1 MEPEE
6 LNNRAWR
13 LAEKATRTQAEDR
26 EMLDAANA
34 AANHWGKTA
43 DELKRARA
51 AILLGQVHALLGD
64 GKQALHHAREAFAY
78 VTEHEDTPG
87 WQVAFAHAVM
97 ANAAAANGE
106 LSLHK
111 THYQRAKTLGAV
123 ATVTKP
129 IDVDHLRRVIERAL
143 PAGWHTRGVKDI
155 SPCRG

>member
-13 LAEKATRTQAEDR
+13 LAEKSSRTKAEDE
-26 EMLDAANA
+26 EMLKTANTLA
-34 AANHWGKTA
+34 DRWGKTG
-43 DELKRARA
+43 DELERARA

-78 VTEHEDTPG
+78 VTEHEDSPG

-97 ANAAAANGE
+97 ANAASANGE

-111 THYQRAKTLGAV
+111 THYQRAKTLGSAL
-123 ATVTKP
+123 T
-129 IDVDHLRRVIERAL
+129 DDDERAL
-143 PAGWHTRGVKDI
+143 FEATFRTVPEPD
-155 SPCRG
+155 

>member
-1 MEPEE
+1 MAEAED

-13 LAEKATRTQAEDR
+13 LAEKPSRTAAEDR

-34 AANHWGKTA
+34 AAAHWGKA
-43 DELKRARA
+43 GDELDRVRA

-78 VTEHEDTPG
+78 VTEHEDTPA

-111 THYQRAKTLGAV
+111 THYQRAKTLGSAL
-123 ATVTKP
+123 T
-129 IDVDHLRRVIERAL
+129 DDDERAL
-143 PAGWHTRGVKDI
+143 FEATFRTIPA
-155 SPCRG
+155 PA

>member
-1 MEPEE
+1 MADAPDPED

-13 LAEKATRTQAEDR
+13 LAEKPSRTKAEDR

-34 AANHWGKTA
+34 AADHWGKMG
-43 DELKRARA
+43 DELERARA
-51 AILLGQVHALLGD
+51 AVLLGQVHALLGD

-106 LSLHK
+106 LSLHR
-111 THYQRAKTLGAV
+111 THYQRAKTLGSALN
-123 ATVTKP
+123 
-129 IDVDHLRRVIERAL
+129 DDDERAIFEATFRTV
-143 PAGWHTRGVKDI
+143 PVPD
-155 SPCRG
+155 